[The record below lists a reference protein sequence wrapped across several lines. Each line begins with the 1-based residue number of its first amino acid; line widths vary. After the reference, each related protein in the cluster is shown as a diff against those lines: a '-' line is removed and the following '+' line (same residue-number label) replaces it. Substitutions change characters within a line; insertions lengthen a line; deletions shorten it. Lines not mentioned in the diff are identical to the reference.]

1 MDARRTQ
8 RPSAALLFAAAV
20 LLFALQTAS
29 LVRATDV
36 ETVTSSSLPAYG
48 GSSPADGGVTQRAPR
63 PASARTIVVVSDLR
77 MGEGRDSAG
86 NWRATEDFRWGDEL
100 ARFLDAVDRDGA
112 SAVDLVLNGDTFELL
127 ETSEQPC
134 STGDDDWGCS
144 EQAAREHL
152 ARILKAHGDELRALG
167 TFAGKGSNRVVF
179 VPGDHDAALLFPSV
193 ARLVV
198 DAVAAPN
205 GLALVASSGSWTSPD
220 RRVHVEHGHQVPE
233 DPHRFEGWPAPF
245 VTRDGRRHLTRPWGE
260 RVVQS
265 AVNALEGRFPI
276 VDNVA
281 AAGAGLKLAL
291 AADGSFAPAHLD
303 RLLNYFVFTMP
314 WQQFRM
320 ELDDGD
326 VEPPQWEMTQVRAQ
340 GPTLLVDALPDDD
353 RFKPFARQALADG
366 RLASAVA
373 SLTDEQVIALCDY
386 RAAIRR
392 ARRRF
397 EPALTQLSPR
407 GPAVTECPRT
417 PDTRGAA
424 FEYFWRSRDKQAARY
439 LDALQAA
446 APGRVRPGVLVL
458 GHSLLPDRAQD
469 NANMIS
475 GNLLKIPL
483 EGFSPV
489 RHSAQ
494 PVVIRGGAWQR
505 TITPNQV
512 DQLVQSRGAAERDVI
527 RTLTPADLRA
537 CYSFVEI
544 GHYADTPKPRVR
556 YWRANSA
563 GEWGAGPSCGAS

>member
-1 MDARRTQ
+1 M
-8 RPSAALLFAAAV
+8 
-20 LLFALQTAS
+20 FALESAS
-29 LVRATDV
+29 LVRATGI
-36 ETVTSSSLPAYG
+36 ETATSGSVPTA
-48 GSSPADGGVTQRAPR
+48 GSSAQPALR
-63 PASARTIVVVSDLR
+63 PDSPRTIVIVSDLR
-77 MGEGRDSAG
+77 MGEGRDAAG
-86 NWRATEDFRWGDEL
+86 NWRATEDFRWGEEFG
-100 ARFLDAVDRDGA
+100 RFLDAVDREGT

-127 ETSEQPC
+127 EPSEQPC

-144 EQAAREHL
+144 EPAAREHL
-152 ARILKAHGDELRALG
+152 ARILTAHRGELRALG
-167 TFAGKGSNRVVF
+167 TFAAKGSNRVVF

-193 ARLVV
+193 ARVIV
-198 DAVAAPN
+198 ETVAAPN
-205 GLALVASSGSWTSPD
+205 GRALVTSEGSWTSTD
-220 RRVHVEHGHQVPE
+220 RRVHVEHGHQVPQ
-233 DPHRFEGWPAPF
+233 DPHRFEGWPLPF

-265 AVNALEGRFPI
+265 AVNALEGQFPI

-291 AADGSFAPAHLD
+291 AADGSPALAHVD
-303 RLLNYFVFTMP
+303 RLLSYFVFTTP

-326 VEPPQWEMTQVRAQ
+326 VEPPQWEVNTVLAQ
-340 GPTLLVDALPDDD
+340 GASLLVDSLPDDD
-353 RFKPFARQALADG
+353 RFKPFARQALAEG
-366 RLASAVA
+366 RLASVVA
-373 SLTDEQVIALCDY
+373 ALTDEQVIALCDY

-407 GPAVTECPRT
+407 GPAVAECPRT

-424 FEYFWRSRDKQAARY
+424 FEYFWRSRDAQYSRY

-446 APGRVRPGVLVL
+446 APGRVRPDVLVL

-475 GNLLKIPL
+475 GNLLKIAL

-489 RHSAQ
+489 RHSTE

-512 DQLVQSRGAAERDVI
+512 DQLVQSKGAAERDVLG
-527 RTLTPADLRA
+527 TLTPSDLRA

-544 GHYADTPKPRVR
+544 GHYTDSPKPRVR
-556 YWRANSA
+556 YWRANPA
-563 GEWGAGPSCGAS
+563 GEWGAGPSCPAS